1 MHQGLW
7 EYRLI
12 IVPVKAGCE
21 LSNETWLHQSR
32 FIGIFD
38 ESWGGIPGDHQAS
51 SPCKQGSQLAQRPRN
66 SETTG
71 QPRGQTH
78 PGDPDLGREQTPSK
92 INAMV
97 KVTAAVQEVG
107 STEPDEHHANFSQQ
121 LPGIILHFRNP
132 TCWYLQTI
140 FSTEIP
146 AYSKRQKMV
155 SFPV

>member
-1 MHQGLW
+1 MNSPTRRGFTRADSSASLMNRGAGFRGTARHPAPASKGASWLRGL
-7 EYRLI
+7 
-12 IVPVKAGCE
+12 
-21 LSNETWLHQSR
+21 ETL
-32 FIGIFD
+32 
-38 ESWGGIPGDHQAS
+38 
-51 SPCKQGSQLAQRPRN
+51 
-66 SETTG
+66 ETTG

-92 INAMV
+92 INAIV

-107 STEPDEHHANFSQQ
+107 STEPDEHRTSFSQQ

-146 AYSKRQKMV
+146 AYRKHQKMV
-155 SFPV
+155 SFPA